1 MLRHHKPR
9 RRIGMPKGLLQYL
22 SLKLIQRE
30 PMSGSEIMESMEEY
44 TDWRPSP
51 GSIYPMLARL
61 QENGFIESY
70 VDADPDLKRF
80 QITEKGTTELNEV
93 HRRSDHFGARQKSM
107 RKMYWISI
115 LVGVVFI
122 SNITIMIESLVD
134 YFDEIKFRGV
144 YGLGIMV
151 GIVLN
156 FLFEE
161 VFYWKEKYLEKK
173 MEK

>member
-1 MLRHHKPR
+1 MLRRHKPR
-9 RRIGMPKGLLQYL
+9 RRIGAPKGLLRYL

-61 QENGFIESY
+61 QETGLIESY

-93 HRRSDHFGARQKSM
+93 HRHSDHFGARQKSM
-107 RKMYWISI
+107 RKMYWILHRGMSKD
-115 LVGVVFI
+115 VYGSF
-122 SNITIMIESLVD
+122 SSLVETVEVTYEKVSESEEQKQGLKQVLD
-134 YFDEIKFRGV
+134 IATQSIKE
-144 YGLGIMV
+144 LGENT
-151 GIVLN
+151 L
-156 FLFEE
+156 
-161 VFYWKEKYLEKK
+161 
-173 MEK
+173 

>member
-1 MLRHHKPR
+1 MHRRHKPR
-9 RRIGMPKGLLQYL
+9 RRIGAPKGLLRYL

-61 QENGFIESY
+61 QENGLIEPY
-70 VDADPDLKRF
+70 ADADPDLKRF

-107 RKMYWISI
+107 RKMYWI
-115 LVGVVFI
+115 LH
-122 SNITIMIESLVD
+122 
-134 YFDEIKFRGV
+134 RGMSKDV
-144 YGLGIMV
+144 YGSFSNLVETVEVTYEKVSESEEQKQELKQVLDIATQSIKELGENT
-151 GIVLN
+151 L
-156 FLFEE
+156 
-161 VFYWKEKYLEKK
+161 
-173 MEK
+173 

>member
-9 RRIGMPKGLLQYL
+9 RRIGSPKGLLRYL

-51 GSIYPMLARL
+51 GSIYPILARL
-61 QENGFIESY
+61 QENGLIESY
-70 VDADPDLKRF
+70 IDADTDLKRF

-107 RKMYWISI
+107 RKMYWI
-115 LVGVVFI
+115 LH
-122 SNITIMIESLVD
+122 
-134 YFDEIKFRGV
+134 RGMSKDV
-144 YGLGIMV
+144 YGSFSNLVETVEATYKKISGSETHKQELKQALEYTSKSIKELGEHT
-151 GIVLN
+151 N
-156 FLFEE
+156 
-161 VFYWKEKYLEKK
+161 
-173 MEK
+173 

>member
-1 MLRHHKPR
+1 MLRHHRPR

-61 QENGFIESY
+61 QETGLIESY

-80 QITEKGTTELNEV
+80 QITEKGKVELKET
-93 HRRSDHFGARQKSM
+93 HLRPDHFGARQKSM
-107 RKMYWISI
+107 RKMYWI
-115 LVGVVFI
+115 LH
-122 SNITIMIESLVD
+122 
-134 YFDEIKFRGV
+134 RGMSKDV
-144 YGLGIMV
+144 YGSFSNLVETVEVTYEKVSESEEQKQGLRQVLDDAAKSIQVLGEIAV
-151 GIVLN
+151 
-156 FLFEE
+156 
-161 VFYWKEKYLEKK
+161 
-173 MEK
+173 

>member
-9 RRIGMPKGLLQYL
+9 RRIGAPKGLLRYL

-61 QENGFIESY
+61 QENGLIEP
-70 VDADPDLKRF
+70 VIDAAPDLKRF

-93 HRRSDHFGARQKSM
+93 HKRSDHFGARQKSM
-107 RKMYWISI
+107 RKMYWILHRGMSKDVYESFSN
-115 LVGVVFI
+115 LVETVEVTYEKI
-122 SNITIMIESLVD
+122 SESETHKQELKQALDDTSKTI
-134 YFDEIKFRGV
+134 KK
-144 YGLGIMV
+144 LG
-151 GIVLN
+151 
-156 FLFEE
+156 EQT
-161 VFYWKEKYLEKK
+161 K
-173 MEK
+173 